1 MAGFLLINFTI
12 FVCMKAKVKRA
23 FTCRLSM
30 KGCNVGSI
38 YEGTPERI
46 AELEAKGWVEAEA
59 ELPTA
64 HVPKAEKKAPTKK
77 AK

>member
-1 MAGFLLINFTI
+1 
-12 FVCMKAKVKRA
+12 MKAKVKRA

-30 KGCNVGSI
+30 KGYNVGSI

-46 AELEAKGWVEAEA
+46 AELEAKGWVEAET

-64 HVPKAEKKAPTKK
+64 HIPKAEKKAPTKK